1 MITLAQ
7 WRQQGELESINGQ
20 QIFTRTGGNKG
31 APALVLI
38 HGYPS
43 ASWDWE
49 GMWQALTQRYYVITL
64 DMLGFGFSAKPKDAR
79 YLITEQ
85 ADIFEYYLH
94 KLNITDYHILA
105 HDYGDTVAQELLA
118 RQREGSAKQRIASVC
133 LLNGGLFPETHK
145 PVLIQKLLLSP
156 LGPFVSKLITKRKFA
171 DNLRRIF
178 GPNTPPTPEVVDSLW
193 QLLNHNN
200 GLAVMHKLID
210 YIPQRQQHR
219 ERWVEAI
226 IESNVPV
233 KLINGSKDPIS
244 GQHMAQRYRQ
254 LISNASNANDVNVT
268 ELTQLGHY
276 PQLEDTEAV
285 TTAYLQFRD
294 SLNQS

>member
-20 QIFTRTGGNKG
+20 QIFTRTGGDKS

-79 YLITEQ
+79 YLMTEQ

-156 LGPFVSKLITKRKFA
+156 LGPLVSKLITKRKFA

-276 PQLEDTEAV
+276 PQLEDAEAV